1 MEDCDVSF
9 NSILA
14 MDTDEM
20 AEFLSENLK
29 YNNMVFENT
38 KKQSLPPLQ
47 VTNEKSRV
55 FIFVAWLPVGRN
67 SSHIRSLLN
76 IVEIYQSKSIECI
89 FIITGMEFTHH
100 RGLSFYLDKTVD
112 ELNNAFRAVF
122 NAINPPD
129 FSLLKIEY
137 AVSKDSDVNDIQSQ
151 RERVIKIFRKYN
163 FTPDDLLFCITGI
176 LSCRFCHAY
185 LASYHST
192 VIAFAHNAK
201 DNLGYLSRY
210 ANYVVMPSL
219 RSEKLVSDLKKQCK
233 PDCNIYENIAPSKPF
248 SWQVI
253 NKSKLS
259 KDELAIIPKLKDSI
273 TLISAN
279 ARFNDI
285 EPEFFEFFE
294 IMKQTYPDVIFKY
307 LLVGFDSK
315 KPAKFQPLPESGY
328 ITLSWTEDLYSLIS
342 QIKSF
347 GKTIYCYPVRSD
359 SGGSNRMAYL
369 ARVPVILFDTNDAVS
384 AIPNESVVK
393 DLSEFN
399 LRLARYVFDNDYY
412 FDYESRI
419 KGHDFDL
426 KVKAQELFM
435 SFFNSN
441 KVEI

>member
-1 MEDCDVSF
+1 
-9 NSILA
+9 
-14 MDTDEM
+14 MDTEKL
-20 AEFLSENLK
+20 AEFLSENFE
-29 YNNMVFENT
+29 YNNTVFENA
-38 KKQSLPPLQ
+38 KKQPLPHLE
-47 VTNEKSRV
+47 VSKEKSRV

-112 ELNNAFRAVF
+112 ELNNAFRVVF

-137 AVSKDSDVNDIQSQ
+137 AVCKGNDVNDIQAQ
-151 RERVIKIFRKYN
+151 RERVIKIFKRYN
-163 FTPDDLLFCITGI
+163 FTPNDLLFCITGI

-185 LASYHST
+185 LASYNSN
-192 VIAFAHNAK
+192 VVAFAHNAK
-201 DNLGYLSRY
+201 DNLGYLSEY

-219 RSEKLVSDLKKQCK
+219 RSETLLRDLKKQCR

-248 SWQVI
+248 SWQVT

-259 KDELAIIPKLKDSI
+259 RDELAIIPKLKQKNSI
-273 TLISAN
+273 TFISAN

-285 EPEFFEFFE
+285 EPAFFEFFE
-294 IMKQTYPDVIFKY
+294 IIKKAYPDINFKY
-307 LLVGFDSK
+307 LLVGFDSQK
-315 KPAKFQPLPESGY
+315 AARFQPLPENGY

-347 GKTIYCYPVRSD
+347 GKTIYCYPLRSD

-369 ARVPVILFDTNDAVS
+369 AKVPVMLFDTNDAVS
-384 AIPNESVVK
+384 AIPDESVVK
-393 DLSEFN
+393 DLNEFN
-399 LRLARYVFDNDYY
+399 LILARYIFDNDYY
-412 FDYESRI
+412 FDYEERI

-426 KVKAQELFM
+426 KVKAEELFM
-435 SFFNSN
+435 SFFNPN
-441 KVEI
+441 KVDI